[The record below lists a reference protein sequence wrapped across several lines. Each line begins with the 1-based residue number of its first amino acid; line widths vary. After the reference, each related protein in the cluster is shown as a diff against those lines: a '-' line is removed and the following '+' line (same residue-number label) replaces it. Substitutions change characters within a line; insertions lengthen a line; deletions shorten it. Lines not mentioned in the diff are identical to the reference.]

1 MKKHF
6 SKIFILSLLTSTT
19 VFTSC
24 SYENESD
31 INYSNEFKKRDNEFL
46 KEHTPKIS
54 GSWKIQKM
62 VVVPNNMS
70 DIIKNDT
77 ILYNLGRIDVNVE
90 EKEMWDDRVRFY
102 FNGNFYFNQEIIPF
116 KSSLVHPN
124 LHDKSIYSLIEVDS
138 KYFPDPTM
146 NFDDLPE
153 EYQLLADYFFGDNYA
168 ITSSEDGK
176 TLIWKGL
183 ERSTKEIILT
193 KID

>member
-138 KYFPDPTM
+138 KYFPELYM
-146 NFDDLPE
+146 NFDELPE
-153 EYQLLADYFFGDNYA
+153 EYKFLAGYFFHDNYEM
-168 ITSSEDGK
+168 TFSEDGK
-176 TLIWKGL
+176 TLIWKGTN
-183 ERSTKEIILT
+183 RSVKEIILT

>member
-138 KYFPDPTM
+138 KYFPEPTM

-153 EYQLLADYFFGDNYA
+153 EYQLLADYFFGDNYG

-183 ERSTKEIILT
+183 NRSTKEIVLI

>member
-6 SKIFILSLLTSTT
+6 SKIFILSLLTVTT

-62 VVVPNNMS
+62 VVVPNNGS

-77 ILYNLGRIDVNVE
+77 ILYNLGRIDVFVE
-90 EKEMWDDRVRFY
+90 EKEMEDDRVRFY
-102 FNGNFYFNQEIIPF
+102 FNGNFYVNQEIIPF
-116 KSSLVHPN
+116 RSSLVHPN
-124 LHDKSIYSLIEVDS
+124 LHDK
-138 KYFPDPTM
+138 
-146 NFDDLPE
+146 
-153 EYQLLADYFFGDNYA
+153 
-168 ITSSEDGK
+168 
-176 TLIWKGL
+176 
-183 ERSTKEIILT
+183 
-193 KID
+193 

>member
-1 MKKHF
+1 MRKHF
-6 SKIFILSLLTSTT
+6 SKIFILSLLTATA

-54 GSWKIQKM
+54 GSWKIEKM
-62 VVVPNNMS
+62 VVVPNNGS
-70 DIIKNDT
+70 EIIKNDT

-90 EKEMWDDRVRFY
+90 EKEMEDDRARFF
-102 FNGNFYFNQEIIPF
+102 FNGNFYINQEIIPF
-116 KSSLVHPN
+116 RSSLVHPN
-124 LHDKSIYSLIEVDS
+124 LHDKSIYSLIQVDP
-138 KYFPDPTM
+138 KYFPEPSM

-153 EYQLLADYFFGDNYA
+153 EYQLLADYFFNDNYD

-183 ERSTKEIILT
+183 ERSTKEMILS

>member
-1 MKKHF
+1 MKNHF
-6 SKIFILSLLTSTT
+6 SKIFILSLLTVTT

-24 SYENESD
+24 SYEHESD
-31 INYSNEFKKRDNEFL
+31 INYSNEFKNGDNEFL
-46 KEHTPKIS
+46 KDHTPKIS

-62 VVVPNNMS
+62 VGVPNNGS

-77 ILYNLGRIDVNVE
+77 ILYNLGRIDVFVE
-90 EKEMWDDRVRFY
+90 EKEMEDDRVRFY
-102 FNGNFYFNQEIIPF
+102 FNGNFYVNQEIIPF
-116 KSSLVHPN
+116 RSSLVHPN
-124 LHDKSIYSLIEVDS
+124 LHDKSIYSLIQVDP
-138 KYFPDPTM
+138 KYFPEPTM

-153 EYQLLADYFFGDNYA
+153 EYQFLADYFFNDNYD